1 MSLILVP
8 SVSAEIR
15 HSPSDMLTGP
25 IPSQLL
31 CQGCLHM
38 YVTTTYLM
46 TRDKNQPKQGKKHIP
61 KG

>member
-15 HSPSDMLTGP
+15 HSPSDKLTGP

-38 YVTTTYLM
+38 NVMTTYLM
-46 TRDKNQPKQGKKHIP
+46 KEKNQPRQGKKHIP